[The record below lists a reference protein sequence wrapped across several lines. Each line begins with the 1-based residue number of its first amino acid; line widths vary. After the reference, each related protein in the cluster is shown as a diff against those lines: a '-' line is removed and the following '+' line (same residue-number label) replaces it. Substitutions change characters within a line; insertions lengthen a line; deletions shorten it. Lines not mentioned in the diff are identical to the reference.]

1 MRAGT
6 RLPSDVMLMAV
17 PVASFTAVSCPADEN
32 SMVLLFLS
40 VMVYPLSE
48 TVRVYPYPSSS
59 FHTPFAET
67 KYFSV
72 PSPSVQ
78 R

>member
-1 MRAGT
+1 M
-6 RLPSDVMLMAV
+6 
-17 PVASFTAVSCPADEN
+17 SCPADEN